1 MSQRIIKMV
10 IRMPEELHQQLRQL
24 APERHQSM
32 NAIVVQGLQ
41 RELQPVEPRDGQ
53 LELLSYQLKKLENRL
68 SAHLEARVPGEEE
81 IESFLRQKYVQR
93 ADERQAAMGLS
104 YMEASAS
111 DLARELAKFLRRRQ

>member
-41 RELQPVEPRDGQ
+41 RELQPQDDR
-53 LELLSYQLKKLENRL
+53 LELILGQINSLNIKL
-68 SAHLEARVPGEEE
+68 SAHLDPEKQP
-81 IESFLRQKYVQR
+81 
-93 ADERQAAMGLS
+93 
-104 YMEASAS
+104 
-111 DLARELAKFLRRRQ
+111 